1 MICPGNEEFEI
12 ITPQVIEEKL
22 QEFLVSIKILID
34 YEIYY
39 IDYIIEARNKTI
51 AKQKAEERLLNSD
64 QKYEKYKIVS
74 CRKRKPHDKEDK
86 TLVDVIPKKYEATF
100 NIKIKDKKFK
110 KCFIIETINE
120 DKVPDLVKIRCKRE
134 FSSIKSITKIQYKLA
149 DENSKEYSEE
159 IVEDL
164 KPIKS
169 DEERIT
175 DVEEPKIIIKKID
188 NLHNLLSLGI
198 GSEDFDSLDYN
209 NATNLH
215 LKIKSGNLLQVAP
228 ASLNVINRSK
238 FKKYFVSV
246 TYTDESV
253 SNKVEVLA
261 IDAANALIEFTNA
274 IELDME
280 RNKLNKKLRFEYLY
294 RNALRYNVIRED
306 GEFIKI
312 IPARVINKFWSK
324 LDTSE

>member
-261 IDAANALIEFTNA
+261 IDAANALIEFTNV

>member
-39 IDYIIEARNKTI
+39 IDYIIEAKNKTI

-64 QKYEKYKIVS
+64 QKYEKYSIVS

-134 FSSIKSITKIQYKLA
+134 FSNIKSITKIQYKLA

-228 ASLNVINRSK
+228 ANLNVINRSK

-246 TYTDESV
+246 TYIDESV

-306 GEFIKI
+306 GEFIKT
-312 IPARVINKFWSK
+312 IPAIVINKFWSK
-324 LDTSE
+324 LDISE